1 MKTIF
6 SGKILTIPNLLSFFR
21 ILLIPWFMWIFL
33 AKDNGSAAA
42 MILLLSGLTDTLD
55 GMIARRFNMIS
66 NLGKALDPLA
76 QADILLEDEKALDPL
91 ADKLTQIAV
100 MACLVVRF
108 PHMWAVLFALCVKEL
123 FVLASSLMAIR
134 RTEEVLPA
142 DWHGKITTTTLYAT
156 MIAHLL
162 FPGMPGTLSDGL
174 LTLCIGMILLSGIL
188 YGIRNIRAIRSAKE
202 DEL

>member
-66 NLGKALDPLA
+66 NLG
-76 QADILLEDEKALDPL
+76 KALDPL

-188 YGIRNIRAIRSAKE
+188 YGIRNIRAIRSTKE